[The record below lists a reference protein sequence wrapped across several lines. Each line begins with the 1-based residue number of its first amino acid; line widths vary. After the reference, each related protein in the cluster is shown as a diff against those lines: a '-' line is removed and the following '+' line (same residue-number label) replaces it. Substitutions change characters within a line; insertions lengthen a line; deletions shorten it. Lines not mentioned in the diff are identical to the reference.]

1 MQPDPV
7 QRVYARD
14 ADFLRFA
21 SQDANYPGI
30 VFWSQ
35 TSCSLGE
42 VIQNLI
48 LLYEVFTAEELNGR
62 IEYF

>member
-1 MQPDPV
+1 MIV
-7 QRVYARD
+7 TRD

-21 SQDANYPGI
+21 SQDANHPGI

-35 TSCSLGE
+35 TSRSLGE

-48 LLYEVFTAEELNGR
+48 LLYEVITAEEMNGR